1 MCITSCSSG
10 SGSNESSS
18 DNSNDNESKD
28 TSKDTREE
36 ISEETSADGS
46 EEASVSSVTVGNI
59 RIQLLSETLFRVEV
73 KRRGKFE
80 ARPSYAVTKEYVGM
94 RYRLLPL
101 YYALA
106 HENYTSG
113 LPIMRRLDINYPQ
126 YVEASAN
133 DQYLLG
139 DYILVAPYSGDTFV
153 EAAKYVKFT
162 NSDKN
167 GLKLE
172 YFKNSELSGTP
183 DYTGTSENI
192 FFDWGTGG
200 PEEIGLSDNFS
211 ARWTGEFTVLDEDTK
226 LIFFADDGVKVWVDG
241 ELVIDGWRTYDQYL
255 STDTYKAGSKHTLK
269 VEYRE
274 LTGQAHI
281 FTYSD
286 RTPKPERTVFI
297 PDGTWIDVWTGETV
311 TGPKTISVDV
321 QPETS
326 PIYVRA
332 GAIIALAE
340 NMQNTSEKNWSN
352 MTLDVYPSKDY
363 SAKTTIYED
372 DTKTVAYK
380 DGKYRTTDISM
391 EYTDALTIDIDAAKG
406 SFVDDFR
413 GFEERTFNVR
423 IHAREDF
430 GAIKKITLNGSEL
443 SATIHQIS
451 ADASPFAFS
460 GAATDSVIYEI
471 SFTTNIRNANQ
482 IKVFFENPTDDGK
495 NEEYDASSV
504 KLNLTAEKI
513 SKNPLN
519 LSEADNI
526 DFALFGYVDPNSVL
540 RMKNGKGL
548 IGDLTSASDFGG
560 FGDNYPIS
568 WSNGD
573 EQESGTSTNGPVSHR
588 NFSLTLKTTEGKNT
602 FSIYVGGFQSAARF
616 TVRDKSGNVET
627 VDFGDMNTNF
637 YRKVTIECSSE
648 SPSEIYIS
656 YTQTSGNNITFS
668 AVSAK

>member
-1 MCITSCSSG
+1 MKQKCSIEYKDFSRVNKTRSVLKMFSEWKTNNPDEYIRVGVFNPSITCLDLDAAVY
-10 SGSNESSS
+10 N
-18 DNSNDNESKD
+18 NL
-28 TSKDTREE
+28 
-36 ISEETSADGS
+36 
-46 EEASVSSVTVGNI
+46 I
-59 RIQLLSETLFRVEV
+59 R
-73 KRRGKFE
+73 
-80 ARPSYAVTKEYVGM
+80 
-94 RYRLLPL
+94 
-101 YYALA
+101 
-106 HENYTSG
+106 
-113 LPIMRRLDINYPQ
+113 
-126 YVEASAN
+126 
-133 DQYLLG
+133 
-139 DYILVAPYSGDTFV
+139 
-153 EAAKYVKFT
+153 
-162 NSDKN
+162 
-167 GLKLE
+167 
-172 YFKNSELSGTP
+172 
-183 DYTGTSENI
+183 
-192 FFDWGTGG
+192 
-200 PEEIGLSDNFS
+200 
-211 ARWTGEFTVLDEDTK
+211 EDTK

-255 STDTYKAGSKHTLK
+255 STDTYKAGSKHSIK

-297 PDGTWIDVWTGETV
+297 PDGTWIDVWTGETF

-340 NMQNTSEKNWSN
+340 NMKNTSEKNWSN

-391 EYTDALTIDIDAAKG
+391 EYKDALTIDIDAAKG
-406 SFVDDFR
+406 SFVDEFR

-430 GAIKKITLNGSEL
+430 GAIQKITLNGSEI

-451 ADASPFAFS
+451 EDASPFAFS

-471 SFTTNIRNANQ
+471 SFTTNIRMANQ
-482 IKVFFENPTDDGK
+482 IKVFFENPTADGK
-495 NEEYDASSV
+495 NEEYDATEV
-504 KLNLTAEKI
+504 KIALKAINTGKKSLRLTDEDNL
-513 SKNPLN
+513 
-519 LSEADNI
+519 DY
-526 DFALFGYVDPNSVL
+526 ALFGYLDQYSVL
-540 RMKNGKGL
+540 RMKDGKGL
-548 IGDLTSASDFGG
+548 IGNLTSDSELFSFD
-560 FGDNYPIS
+560 DNYTIS
-568 WSNGD
+568 WSDGD
-573 EQESGTSTNGPVSHR
+573 EKENGRSTNGPVSHR

-602 FSIYVGGFQSAARF
+602 FSIYVGGYKSAARF

-627 VDFGDMNTNF
+627 IDFGDMDTNF
-637 YRKVTIECSSE
+637 YRKVTLECTSD

-656 YTQTSGNNITFS
+656 YTLTAGNNVTFS
-668 AVSAK
+668 AVTAK